1 MHVHLLAFLFYAP
14 SGAFPAKLSVQW
26 HITYTTNLGARG
38 TVGDFTF
45 AASHQIVV
53 REVQALVTI

>member
-1 MHVHLLAFLFYAP
+1 
-14 SGAFPAKLSVQW
+14 VQW

-53 REVQALVTI
+53 REVQALVTN